1 MKTHRST
8 AATSLRHLAEHAAI
22 VRHPAMSYAR
32 IDAGADSSS
41 GRSSEGSS
49 TSPERQREI
58 QREAMEH
65 VAMLLERDR
74 RRTRNRLL
82 LAAGLLLSLVLL
94 ASQRPAEPEAA
105 FSQEL
110 GQAMPSALHLSRHGL
125 A

>member
-22 VRHPAMSYAR
+22 VRHPVMNYAR
-32 IDAGADSSS
+32 IDSDTDPVSNDTA
-41 GRSSEGSS
+41 
-49 TSPERQREI
+49 TTPERQREI

-94 ASQRPAEPEAA
+94 ASQRPAVPEAA

-110 GQAMPSALHLSRHGL
+110 GQAMPSALHLSQQEL

>member
-32 IDAGADSSS
+32 VDAAADSSA
-41 GRSSEGSS
+41 EGSS

-110 GQAMPSALHLSRHGL
+110 GQAMPSALHLSQHEL